1 MIKTSFGVGNIY
13 KYGKNGIIFQVR
25 SLRDLA
31 IIIEHFDN
39 YPLITQKQGDYL
51 LFKQVIEIMNCQEH
65 HTPVGLKEI
74 LNVRASINKGLSD
87 ELKASFPDTIPVPRP
102 VVSDQVIKDP
112 NWVSGFS
119 SGEGCFYIS
128 ITKSSQYKSGAQ
140 VKLRF
145 QLTQHSPAPP
155 PPIIYTHKSLYYQ

>member
-13 KYGKNGIIFQVR
+13 KYGKNGILFQVR

-31 IIIEHFDN
+31 IIIEHFYK

-51 LFKQVIEIMNCQEH
+51 LFKQVIEIMNRQEH

-112 NWVSGFS
+112 KWVSGFS
-119 SGEGCFYIS
+119 SGSEARLF
-128 ITKSSQYKSGAQ
+128 
-140 VKLRF
+140 
-145 QLTQHSPAPP
+145 
-155 PPIIYTHKSLYYQ
+155 LY